1 MRELRLAMVLSF
13 LGQDRSIRRIASKLA
28 ISRSAVERDLRL
40 ARRLAEQGY
49 DIMKMARRALIAAQ
63 EKPKGRR

>member
-28 ISRSAVERDLRL
+28 ISRSAVERDLL
-40 ARRLAEQGY
+40 VARRLAEQGY
-49 DIMKMARRALIAAQ
+49 DIMEMARRALIAAQ